1 VTNELP
7 VTHTFFDGRGSASY
21 DPSERVPVGNRHV
34 PQTIVVS
41 ILGGSN
47 QPDYQM
53 KIEVRQGVPQ
63 WTEVTLRAR
72 PGGAEVRDK
81 DLTAVR
87 LDAWLQQI
95 VAMVSTIGGSKPQ
108 KDWKP
113 ALTDIGLAMKGR
125 PRISR
130 EQLEQV
136 AQIYRDHIDGSPTEK
151 VATAFGKDRRTAGRY
166 VRMARDAGLLPDTTK
181 GKKRA

>member
-1 VTNELP
+1 VPNDLP
-7 VTHTFFDGRGSASY
+7 VTHTFFDGRGRAEY
-21 DPSERVPVGNRHV
+21 LPSERVPVGNRQV

-41 ILGGSN
+41 IRGGSN

-53 KIEVRQGVPQ
+53 KIEVRRGVPQ

-72 PGGAEVRDK
+72 PYGAEVRDK
-81 DLTAVR
+81 DLSVVR
-87 LDAWLQQI
+87 LDTWLQQI

-108 KDWKP
+108 NDQK

-130 EQLEQV
+130 EHLKEV
-136 AQIYRDHIDGSPTEK
+136 AEIYRAHIDSNPTEK
-151 VATAFGKDRRTAGRY
+151 VAAAFGKDRRTAGRY
-166 VRMARDAGLLPDTTK
+166 VRQARDAGLLPPTSR
-181 GKKRA
+181 GKRNA

>member
-1 VTNELP
+1 
-7 VTHTFFDGRGSASY
+7 
-21 DPSERVPVGNRHV
+21 V

-41 ILGGSN
+41 IDGGLN
-47 QPDYQM
+47 QPDYMM
-53 KIEVRQGVPQ
+53 KVEVRQGLPQ

-72 PGGAEVRDK
+72 ADGSEVRDK

-95 VAMVSTIGGSKPQ
+95 VAMVSTIGGSKPLA
-108 KDWKP
+108 DTKP

-130 EQLEQV
+130 EHLEQV
-136 AQIYRDHIDGSPTEK
+136 ANIYRDHIDGRPTEA
-151 VATAFGKDRRTAGRY
+151 VATAFGKDRRTAARY
-166 VRMARDAGLLPDTTK
+166 VRLARDAGYLPDTTR
-181 GKKRA
+181 GKRNA